1 MMSATPSLK
10 SAPAT
15 RAKQGLGDGEKT
27 ILEQVDRFA
36 RNELHPLQ
44 RKMDD
49 EEWWPDHI
57 FPLMGEKGY
66 LGVTA
71 PQSLG
76 GAELNFFSSGL
87 VVQALA
93 RWNHSVA
100 LGILG
105 HENSVLN
112 NIVGSANEDI
122 RRRYVPGLCDG
133 TVVGALAITEPDAGS
148 DAVGSMRTTARRDGD
163 DFVLNGTKLYITNG
177 PIADIILLYAR
188 TDADAGPRGVTA
200 FVLETDTPG
209 FNVSQKLVK
218 MGLRGTQTAELV
230 FEDCRVPAANIVGQ
244 ENGGVAV
251 MMTGLDLERVGLS
264 FLILG
269 MAERAFDLAVEYARS
284 RVQFGK
290 PISDFQLVRGMIA
303 DMYTELEA
311 LRSFVYDVGGEV
323 SAIDHGAE
331 FHHVKTRSA
340 ALVLQAGRSNMNIV
354 DKALQ
359 VHGGTG
365 YIWETEI
372 NCLYRAGKLWQ
383 IGAGTTEVRQDII
396 GREIFGSPTGR

>member
-1 MMSATPSLK
+1 M
-10 SAPAT
+10 PASST
-15 RAKQGLGDGEKT
+15 LRAASPAKAKPGLQDEEKT

-49 EEWWPDHI
+49 EEWWPDHV
-57 FPLMGEKGY
+57 FPLVGKSGY

-71 PQSLG
+71 PHSLG
-76 GAELNFFSSGL
+76 GAGSDFFTSGL

-100 LGILG
+100 LAILG

-112 NIVGSANEDI
+112 NIVGAANEDI
-122 RRRYVPGLCDG
+122 CARYVPGLCDG
-133 TVVGALAITEPDAGS
+133 SVVGALAITEPDAGS
-148 DAVGSMRTTARRDGD
+148 DAVGSMRTTAKRDGD
-163 DFVLNGTKLYITNG
+163 DFILNGSKLYITNG

-188 TDADAGPRGVTA
+188 TDATAGPHGVTA

-209 FNVSQKLVK
+209 FIVAQKLVK

-230 FEDCRVPAANIVGQ
+230 FDNCRVPAANIVGQ

-251 MMTGLDLERVGLS
+251 MMNGLDLERVGLS

-269 MAERAFDLAVEYARS
+269 MAERAFELAVDYARA
-284 RVQFGK
+284 RRQFGK
-290 PISDFQLVRGMIA
+290 PISDFQLIRGMVA

-311 LRSFVYDVGGEV
+311 LRSFVYDVGAEV
-323 SAIDHGAE
+323 SAVAHGAE

-354 DKALQ
+354 EKALQ
-359 VHGGTG
+359 IHGGSG

-383 IGAGTTEVRQDII
+383 IGAGTTEVRQDIL
-396 GREIFGSPTGR
+396 GREIFGSPAER